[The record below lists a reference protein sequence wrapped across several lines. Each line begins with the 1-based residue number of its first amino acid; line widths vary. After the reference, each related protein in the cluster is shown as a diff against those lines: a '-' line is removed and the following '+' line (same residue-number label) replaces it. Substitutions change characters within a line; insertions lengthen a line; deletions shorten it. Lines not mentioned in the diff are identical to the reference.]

1 MRKMKRDENDTLID
15 RVFSPLKKLLG
26 FFGDKIY
33 SAQVALRRKF
43 PRRKAVSIGVKRRNE
58 SIFYYLMLAF
68 PILQF
73 LVFYVG
79 VNLNSVLLSFK
90 EYRVGTGEVGYIWT
104 GLSNY
109 KQFFRDFFQGDALK
123 QIGVNSL
130 IVYACT
136 LLIGVPLA
144 ILFSFYLYKRFP
156 LTNLFKVLLFLPSI
170 ISSVIMVLMYKYF
183 VDRGLPA
190 IVERLFHIKMAP
202 PLSASGTRFFYV
214 LFYNLFICYGTSV
227 IMYTSSMTRVPP
239 SLIEYARLEGAGVF
253 QRAVQH
259 RSALDFPHDHDL
271 SRRRRGGDI
280 HQSGKRV
287 HILRDG
293 RAARRTDFRLFPVR
307 AGDRGADDDGG
318 IPVCVG
324 GGHHLYV
331 HRCAAHDG
339 GEISAGKIR
348 PEQRILK
355 GGRRS

>member
-68 PILQF
+68 PVLQF

-202 PLSASGTRFFYV
+202 PLSASGTRFSYV

-239 SLIEYARLEGAGVF
+239 SLIEYARLEGAGYFRELFSIVLPLIF
-253 QRAVQH
+253 PTITTFLVVGVAGIFTNQANVYTFYATDAPLDVQTFGYFLFGQVIAGRTTMAEFPYASAAGIIFTFIAVPLTMAVKYLLEKFGP
-259 RSALDFPHDHDL
+259 S
-271 SRRRRGGDI
+271 SE
-280 HQSGKRV
+280 
-287 HILRDG
+287 
-293 RAARRTDFRLFPVR
+293 
-307 AGDRGADDDGG
+307 
-318 IPVCVG
+318 
-324 GGHHLYV
+324 Y
-331 HRCAAHDG
+331 
-339 GEISAGKIR
+339 
-348 PEQRILK
+348 
-355 GGRRS
+355 